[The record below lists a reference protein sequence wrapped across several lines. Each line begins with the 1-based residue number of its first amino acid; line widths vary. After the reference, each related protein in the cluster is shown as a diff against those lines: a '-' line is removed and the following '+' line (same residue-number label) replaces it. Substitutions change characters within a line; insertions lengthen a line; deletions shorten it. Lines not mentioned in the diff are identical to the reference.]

1 MNMKREDCLN
11 QALTQVTGKRT
22 QDYGT
27 PENNFETIAD
37 FWNVY
42 LCNLAKNQGYDYW
55 NIPSISATDVALMMD
70 LLKTARLITSPNH
83 ADSWVDKAG
92 YSACGAE
99 VSDA

>member
-1 MNMKREDCLN
+1 MKREDCLN

-27 PENNFETIAD
+27 PENNFQTIAD

-42 LCNLAKNQGYDYW
+42 LNHRHPEFRILIELA
-55 NIPSISATDVALMMD
+55 PTDVALMMD
-70 LLKTARLITSPNH
+70 LLKTARLINSPNH
-83 ADSWVDKAG
+83 ADSWIDKAG

>member
-1 MNMKREDCLN
+1 MKREDCLK
-11 QALTQVTGKRT
+11 QAMTQVTGKRT

-27 PENNFETIAD
+27 PENNFQTIAD

-42 LCNLAKNQGYDYW
+42 LGSKL
-55 NIPSISATDVALMMD
+55 ISSPDDMTLTPTDVALMMD
-70 LLKTARLITSPNH
+70 LLKTARLISSPDH

-99 VSDA
+99 VSNA

>member
-1 MNMKREDCLN
+1 MKREDCLN

-27 PENNFETIAD
+27 PENNFQTIAD

-42 LCNLAKNQGYDYW
+42 LGNK
-55 NIPSISATDVALMMD
+55 SAYSTEDITLTPTDVALMMD
-70 LLKTARLITSPNH
+70 LLKTARLIANPDHT
-83 ADSWVDKAG
+83 DSWVDKAG

-99 VSDA
+99 VSNA

>member
-1 MNMKREDCLN
+1 MKREDCLN

-27 PENNFETIAD
+27 PENNFQTIAD
-37 FWNVY
+37 LWNVY
-42 LCNLAKNQGYDYW
+42 LDAKSMVLFGE
-55 NIPSISATDVALMMD
+55 ISPLTLDPTDVALLMD
-70 LLKTARLITSPNH
+70 LLKTARLITSPTH

-99 VSDA
+99 VSGA

>member
-1 MNMKREDCLN
+1 MKREDCLN
-11 QALTQVTGKRT
+11 QSLTQVTGQRT

-27 PENNFETIAD
+27 PENNFQIIAD

-42 LCNLAKNQGYDYW
+42 LEHRARVSDTPVIN
-55 NIPSISATDVALMMD
+55 ATDVALMMD
-70 LLKTARLITSPNH
+70 LLKTARLINSPNH
-83 ADSWVDKAG
+83 ADSWIDKAG

>member
-1 MNMKREDCLN
+1 MKREDCLN

-27 PENNFETIAD
+27 PENNFQTIAD

-42 LCNLAKNQGYDYW
+42 LYHLVINNPRDTWKLTG
-55 NIPSISATDVALMMD
+55 TDVALMMD
-70 LLKTARLITSPNH
+70 LLKTARLISSPDH
-83 ADSWVDKAG
+83 ADSWIDKAG

-99 VSDA
+99 VSNA